1 LGWFDVIAGFKDP
14 FFQELVNTCGPLRVL
29 AGCKG
34 KSERPVCQ
42 ERPAMPRKLQFLAF
56 LALLA
61 CCFAISSHSLG
72 KDATPVYS
80 SLTAHEWGT
89 FTSIAGSDGQAVEW
103 SPLTGPTDLP
113 AFVEHFRDPGFKLG
127 LRGTVRMETPVL
139 YFYSSKEETVSVSVA
154 FSKGVITEWY
164 PHASHVGPTAE
175 NLYNPI
181 LRQASADGSIAWDS
195 VTLAPSGRPEFPGG
209 DGINH
214 YFAARMT
221 SSAPL
226 RVKTSTGEQQEKF
239 LFYRGVSA
247 FSVPLSATL
256 GTEGKL
262 VVKNLGGQK
271 TPTTILLERR
281 GEKVGYRI
289 GGALQSGAILDPP
302 ELTATVDDLGRDLEG
317 ILIARGLYQD
327 EARAMVETWRNS
339 WFEEGSRLLYI
350 VPPAFVNEVLP
361 LSIKPA
367 PAQTV
372 RVFVGRLELV
382 TPATEKEVEKALAEQ
397 DTATLD
403 AYGRFLEP
411 ILATMIQR
419 EKNPTKA
426 AQLQIYLNIVYS
438 HLVNQ
443 NLRRN

>member
-1 LGWFDVIAGFKDP
+1 
-14 FFQELVNTCGPLRVL
+14 
-29 AGCKG
+29 
-34 KSERPVCQ
+34 
-42 ERPAMPRKLQFLAF
+42 MPRKLQFLAL
-56 LALLA
+56 LALLTS
-61 CCFAISSHSLG
+61 CFAISSHSLG
-72 KDATPVYS
+72 KDAKPVYS
-80 SLTAHEWGT
+80 SLTAHEWGS
-89 FTSIAGSDGQAVEW
+89 FTSIAGSGGQAVEW
-103 SPLTGPTDLP
+103 SPLTGPVDLP

-181 LRQASADGSIAWDS
+181 LRQASASGSIAWDS
-195 VTLAPSGRPEFPGG
+195 VTLAPSGRLEFPGG
-209 DGINH
+209 DRNNH

-221 SSAPL
+221 SSTPL
-226 RVKTSTGEQQEKF
+226 RVKTASGEQQEKF

-247 FSVPLSATL
+247 FSVPLSATM
-256 GTEGKL
+256 GTDGKL
-262 VVKNLGGQK
+262 RVKNQGDQEI
-271 TPTTILLERR
+271 PTTILFERR

-289 GGALQSGAILDPP
+289 GAALQNEAILDAP
-302 ELTATVDDLGRDLEG
+302 ELNSTIDELRRDLEG
-317 ILIARGLYQD
+317 ILVGQGLYQD
-327 EARAMVETWRNS
+327 EAHAMVETWRDS

-350 VPPAFVNEVLP
+350 VPPTFVNGVLP
-361 LSIKPA
+361 LSINPA

-397 DTATLD
+397 DTATLN

-426 AQLQIYLNIVYS
+426 ARLQNYLNIVYS
-438 HLVNQ
+438 HLVNH
-443 NLRRN
+443 NLYRN

>member
-1 LGWFDVIAGFKDP
+1 ML
-14 FFQELVNTCGPLRVL
+14 
-29 AGCKG
+29 
-34 KSERPVCQ
+34 
-42 ERPAMPRKLQFLAF
+42 RKLMLLPL

-72 KDATPVYS
+72 KDAGPLYS

-103 SPLTGPTDLP
+103 SPLTGSTDLP

-139 YFYSSKEETVSVSVA
+139 YFYSSKEATVSVSVSFA
-154 FSKGVITEWY
+154 KGVITEWY
-164 PHASHVGPTAE
+164 PHASRVEPTGD
-175 NLYNPI
+175 LHNPI
-181 LRQASADGSIAWDS
+181 LHQASVSGRIAWDS
-195 VTLAPSGRPEFPGG
+195 VTLAPNGRTEFPRE
-209 DGINH
+209 DRNNH

-226 RVKTSTGEQQEKF
+226 RVKTASGEQQEKF

-247 FSVPLSATL
+247 FSVPLSGTL
-256 GTEGKL
+256 DTEGKL
-262 VVKNLGGQK
+262 RVKNQSNQEI
-271 TPTTILLERR
+271 PATILFERR
-281 GEKVGYRI
+281 GERVGYRI
-289 GGALQSGAILDPP
+289 GSSLQNEAILTAP
-302 ELTATVDDLGRDLEG
+302 ELTATIDDLGRDLEG
-317 ILIARGLYQD
+317 ILVAQGLYQD

-350 VPPAFVNEVLP
+350 VPSAFVNEVLP
-361 LSIKPA
+361 LSIKPV

-382 TPATEKEVEKALAEQ
+382 TPATEEEVETALASQ
-397 DTATLD
+397 DTATLR

-419 EKNPTKA
+419 AANPERA
-426 AQLQIYLNIVYS
+426 RQLQNYLNIVYS
-438 HLVNQ
+438 RLVNQ
-443 NLRRN
+443 NLGRN